1 MWSKVDYDKLILL
14 LLPTFLRKPVL
25 FGYLKA
31 LVSPLAGSNESIYER
46 WSQMRDDNLKIL
58 KYNSQ
63 RCYLRGALN
72 DKYDPDPVTGRRIT
86 ISSTSNKVQ
95 DYIYTPPI
103 ENTPVYLGTMFIES
117 AFNYAG
123 TTVDFIVNVPQ
134 DIIAKKKQSAIEA
147 TIEFYVLA
155 GKSYQIVAV

>member
-1 MWSKVDYDKLILL
+1 MWYKVDYDKLILL
-14 LLPTFLRKPVL
+14 LLPTFLRKPKL

-31 LVSPLAGSNESIYER
+31 LVSPIASLYDEWDINRA
-46 WSQMRDDNLKIL
+46 DNLKIL

-72 DKYDPDPVTGRRIT
+72 DRYDNDLRRIT
-86 ISSTSNKVQ
+86 ISNTSNRTQ
-95 DYIYTPPI
+95 DYIYTEG
-103 ENTPVYLGTMFIES
+103 ENTPVFLGTMFLETE
-117 AFNYAG
+117 FNYAG

-134 DIIAKKKQSAIEA
+134 YIIAKKKQTAIEA

-155 GKSYQIVAV
+155 GKSYKIIAI